1 MTRVFI
7 DTNVI
12 KFSATKQ
19 LECIPVNK
27 PTRNWYG
34 KKTGYQVAT
43 VGYVNPN
50 NNLRDGS
57 EVKREAQLLP
67 HIADLAKN
75 GRIELYEDTEMQV
88 ESMGLPRISSVS
100 GRFHGAPIKLA
111 TPPLIYSRIIIGPSY
126 FGSPYELSLDF
137 FKGISDKR
145 FKEIQK
151 VTGAYQ
157 GKDHYNLNQL
167 IDAFLIWSAEH
178 NQCDY
183 FLTLDFTL
191 IKIVNHDKKERVC
204 IKLVRPSEL
213 LQILGTRNPNNAILR
228 GRIFRSLRSLL
239 MRR

>member
-1 MTRVFI
+1 MDRVFI

-19 LECIPVNK
+19 LAIIPVNK

-34 KKTGYQVAT
+34 KITGYQVAT

-50 NNLRDGS
+50 DNLRDES
-57 EVKREAQLLP
+57 EIRKEADLLHHIATLAKRE
-67 HIADLAKN
+67 H
-75 GRIELYEDTEMQV
+75 IELYEDTEMMI
-88 ESMGLPRISSVS
+88 ESMGLPKIGSASR
-100 GRFHGAPIKLA
+100 RFYDAPIKRA
-111 TPPLIYSRIIIGPSY
+111 KPPLIYSRTFIGPSY
-126 FGSPYELSLDF
+126 IGSPDELALDF
-137 FKGISDKR
+137 FKGITDKR

-157 GKDHYNLNQL
+157 GKDYYNLNQL

-178 NQCDY
+178 NQCNY

-191 IKIVNHDKKERVC
+191 IKMIKNDTKQRVS

-213 LQILGTRNPNNAILR
+213 LQILEIKKPNNTISL